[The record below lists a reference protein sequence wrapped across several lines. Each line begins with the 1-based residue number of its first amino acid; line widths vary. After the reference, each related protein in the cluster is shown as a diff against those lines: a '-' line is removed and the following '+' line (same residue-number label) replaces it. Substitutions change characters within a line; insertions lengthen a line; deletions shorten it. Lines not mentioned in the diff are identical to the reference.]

1 VPPHWFRP
9 LNPNPHP
16 MKPGEKIIGRPFKA
30 KPSNRKWAVTAWD
43 PPQPE
48 DKPDPAAIRLPEED
62 DLEPDLTHG
71 E

>member
-1 VPPHWFRP
+1 
-9 LNPNPHP
+9 L
-16 MKPGEKIIGRPFKA
+16 KPGEKVIGRPFKA
-30 KPSNRKWAVTAWD
+30 KPSNRKWAVTAWN

-62 DLEPDLTHG
+62 DLEPDLAHG